1 MMDVA
6 TWGMGPLASAPTMT
20 GYGGIGSGIPDN
32 IPDDDIEGLIDGF
45 GLFQD
50 NGEFFDMEN
59 DSSDLFTSHPA
70 PEKDNNENKS
80 PKLPLTNLP
89 IVTNDRGTVVAVPE
103 EAISAPPDVRS
114 PQVTIS
120 TPRDVRSINFTTTML
135 ADTKDCNVALPQPPQ
150 LLTSRQSPLNC
161 TSDNK
166 HNFQSM
172 LDQQRET
179 ILRNQKIIDAQKSEL
194 QGKVHQPSV
203 PSPLAPTSGSKTTA
217 TYPLAR
223 AALKKADE
231 QVITGS
237 KNTKGTKRKV
247 VSPPN
252 DMTVETNS
260 YKKWKLTPA
269 GATKLRAVDSTGI
282 EIYRNPSKQED
293 VSVKSILSPGELEV
307 RR

>member
-1 MMDVA
+1 MDVA
-6 TWGMGPLASAPTMT
+6 TWGMGPLSSAPTMT
-20 GYGGIGSGIPDN
+20 GFGGIGSGIPDN
-32 IPDDDIEGLIDGF
+32 IPDDDIEGMIDGF
-45 GLFQD
+45 GFFQD
-50 NGEFFDMEN
+50 NDEFFDMKN
-59 DSSDLFTSHPA
+59 DSAELFTS
-70 PEKDNNENKS
+70 PEKDNNENTS
-80 PKLPLTNLP
+80 PKLSSTNLP
-89 IVTNDRGTVVAVPE
+89 IVTNDTGAVVAVPE
-103 EAISAPPDVRS
+103 ETISTPPDVRS
-114 PQVTIS
+114 PEVTIS
-120 TPRDVRSINFTTTML
+120 TPRDVRSINFATTML
-135 ADTKDCNVALPQPPQ
+135 ANTKDCNIPLPQPPQ
-150 LLTSRQSPLNC
+150 LLTSRQSPLNG

-166 HNFQSM
+166 NNLQSM

-194 QGKVHQPSV
+194 EGKIHQPSV
-203 PSPLAPTSGSKTTA
+203 PSPLAPISASKTPA

-231 QVITGS
+231 QVINGS

-252 DMTVETNS
+252 DMTAESNS

-293 VSVKSILSPGELEV
+293 MSAKTILTPGELEI